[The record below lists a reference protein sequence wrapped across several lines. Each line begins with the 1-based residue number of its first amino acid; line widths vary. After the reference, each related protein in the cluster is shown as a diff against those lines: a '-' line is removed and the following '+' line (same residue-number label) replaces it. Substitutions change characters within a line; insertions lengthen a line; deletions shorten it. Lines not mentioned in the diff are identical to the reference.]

1 VLSFIPAFV
10 LLLQA
15 IISVHTELVVVPAV
29 VTDARGLLVSGLNQE
44 NFRVFE
50 DGHPLPVVAFHH
62 GEASLTLGLIVD
74 RSQSMRPK
82 ADALFAVVSR
92 VLQAA
97 NARDELFAVSFNDGV
112 KLVLPN
118 DRPFTHVPGE
128 ILTATAAIPAEGLTA
143 LYDGVAAGLKQLPLG
158 QAERHALIIVSDGG
172 DNASRAKY
180 AEILA
185 LVRQSDTVIY
195 AIGLLGTSATD
206 EQEDAGLLKRLCK
219 DTGGVAYFPTTPE
232 EIAMVSEE
240 IARNL
245 REQYTLGFTPAES
258 PGGKRFH
265 TIEVKASGIE
275 GRKLHVRA
283 RTGYLTR

>member
-1 VLSFIPAFV
+1 
-10 LLLQA
+10 
-15 IISVHTELVVVPAV
+15 
-29 VTDARGLLVSGLNQE
+29 
-44 NFRVFE
+44 
-50 DGHPLPVVAFHH
+50 
-62 GEASLTLGLIVD
+62 
-74 RSQSMRPK
+74 
-82 ADALFAVVSR
+82 
-92 VLQAA
+92 
-97 NARDELFAVSFNDGV
+97 
-112 KLVLPN
+112 
-118 DRPFTHVPGE
+118 
-128 ILTATAAIPAEGLTA
+128 
-143 LYDGVAAGLKQLPLG
+143 
-158 QAERHALIIVSDGG
+158 
-172 DNASRAKY
+172 
-180 AEILA
+180 

-240 IARNL
+240 IARDL

-275 GRKLHVRA
+275 GRTLHVRA

>member
-1 VLSFIPAFV
+1 MTALVPALV

-15 IISVHTELVVVPAV
+15 IIRVHTELVVVPAL
-29 VTDARGLLVSGLNQE
+29 VTDGRGQPVSGLGQE

-62 GEASLTLGLIVD
+62 GEASLTLGLVVD

-97 NARDELFAVSFNDGV
+97 SARDELFAVSFNDGV

-118 DRPFTHVPGE
+118 DRAFTHVPGE

-143 LYDGVAAGLKQLPLG
+143 LYDGVAAGLAQLQRG
-158 QAERHALIIVSDGG
+158 QAERHARIIISDGG

-185 LVRQSDTVIY
+185 MVRRSDTVIY

-206 EQEDAGLLKRLCK
+206 EQEDGGLLKRLCK
-219 DTGGVAYFPTTPE
+219 DTGGIAYFPTTQG
-232 EIAMVSEE
+232 EIAMVSEA
-240 IARNL
+240 IARDL

-265 TIEVKASGIE
+265 TIEVKAAAADGATL
-275 GRKLHVRA
+275 RVRA